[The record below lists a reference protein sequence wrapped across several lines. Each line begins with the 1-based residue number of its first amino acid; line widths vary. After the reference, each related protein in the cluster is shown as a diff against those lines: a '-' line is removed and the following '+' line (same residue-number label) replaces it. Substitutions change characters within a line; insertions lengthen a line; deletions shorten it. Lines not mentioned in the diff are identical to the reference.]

1 MPRRLK
7 FRIGAVV
14 CIQRRWQIRPLVIGD
29 IRLGYLGVG
38 NPVGK
43 PAMHTVQCFWHTVS
57 GQRVDV
63 VGLSL
68 LQKLGN
74 VGG

>member
-14 CIQRRWQIRPLVIGD
+14 CIQRRWQIRPVVIGD
-29 IRLGYLGVG
+29 VCLGYLGVG

-68 LQKLGN
+68 LQKFGN